1 VTAQWKDAMWTI
13 RNLIFSIDGL
23 FSGGENSP
31 GHYRNLTRNIIIT
44 MLVVTIVPL
53 TAMGILNHFQYG
65 RHLRSELIT
74 PLANTARKAT
84 HSFEL
89 FFEERLSTVRFI
101 ANAYEYEDLLDNQ
114 TLHQLL
120 RVLKSEQGGFV
131 DLAVINGEGDLVNYA
146 GPYNLLGKNYASQRS
161 YQEVL
166 VKGSYI
172 SNVFMGHRKIPHI
185 VIAVQRYTDEGANWI
200 IRATIDTDRFYK
212 LLGTLGLS
220 PKSDA
225 FLVSSDNI
233 LQTDSTFYGKTLEPS
248 RLEIPTGT
256 RSTFVTETTDP
267 DGRQILLACSGFTSA
282 NYVLAIAKPRSVVM
296 RSWYA
301 MKSDAL
307 VIYAVS
313 LLVIIFMVVKMTGT
327 LVRRIKESDE
337 RRETAMTEL
346 QHTQKLSS
354 IGRLAAGVAHEI
366 NNPLAIINEKA
377 GLMND
382 LMGAAGDFPH
392 KDRMAKLTE
401 AIIGSVSRCKT
412 ITHRLLGFARKLD
425 TVMEPLS
432 INDILDE
439 VMGFLERESIYR
451 QLDMR
456 LNLDQTLA
464 TISSDRG
471 QLQQVFLNLLTNAF
485 AAVEDGGSVSV
496 TSMPA
501 PEGGVAVT
509 VQDNGCGMSE
519 EVAKHIFD
527 PFFSTKKENG
537 TGLGLSITY
546 GIIKK
551 LGGTITMS
559 TRQGEGTTFTVTLP
573 AQPPTDTING
583 GPDHDHTHP
592 AH

>member
-1 VTAQWKDAMWTI
+1 MWTI
-13 RNLIFSIDGL
+13 RKLIPLIEAL
-23 FSGGENSP
+23 FSGREDAP
-31 GHYRNLTRNIIIT
+31 GHYENLTRNIIIT

-65 RHLRSELIT
+65 RHLRNELIN

-101 ANAYEYEDLLDNQ
+101 ANAYEYEDLLNSQ
-114 TLHQLL
+114 TLHRLL
-120 RVLKSEQGGFV
+120 RVLKTELGGFV
-131 DLAVINGEGDLVNYA
+131 DLAIINTDGDLVSYA
-146 GPYNLLGKNYASQRS
+146 GPYNLLGKNYASQQS
-161 YQEVL
+161 FQEVL

-185 VIAVQRYTDEGANWI
+185 VVAVQRYANDGTSWI
-200 IRATIDTDRFYK
+200 IRATIDTAHFYK
-212 LLGTLGLS
+212 LFGTLGLS
-220 PKSDA
+220 PGSDA
-225 FLVSSDNI
+225 FLVNSENI
-233 LQTDSTFYGKTLEPS
+233 LQTDSTFYGKTLETC
-248 RLEIPTGT
+248 RLKIPTGT

-267 DGRQILLACSGFTSA
+267 GKQKILLASSGFA
-282 NYVLAIAKPRSVVM
+282 NVDYTLVIAKPRSVVM

-307 VIYAVS
+307 LIYILS

-337 RRETAMTEL
+337 RRETALTEL

-382 LMGAAGDFPH
+382 LMEVAGEFPH
-392 KDRMAKLTE
+392 KERIAKLTE
-401 AIIGSVSRCKT
+401 AIISSVSRCKT

-432 INDILDE
+432 INDILNE
-439 VMGFLERESIYR
+439 VMGFLEREALYR
-451 QLDMR
+451 QLDLR
-456 LNLDQTLA
+456 LDLDPGLA

-485 AAVEDGGSVSV
+485 AAVDDGGTVTV
-496 TSMPA
+496 TSAPA
-501 PEGGVAVT
+501 PNGGVSVT
-509 VQDNGCGMSE
+509 VQDNGCGMTEDVS
-519 EVAKHIFD
+519 KRIFD
-527 PFFSTKKENG
+527 PFFSTKKGNG

-546 GIIKK
+546 GIINK
-551 LGGTITMS
+551 LGGTITLH
-559 TRQGEGTTFTVTLP
+559 TRQGEGTTFNVTLP
-573 AQPPTDTING
+573 KTPPADTQG
-583 GPDHDHTHP
+583 RQEP
-592 AH
+592 